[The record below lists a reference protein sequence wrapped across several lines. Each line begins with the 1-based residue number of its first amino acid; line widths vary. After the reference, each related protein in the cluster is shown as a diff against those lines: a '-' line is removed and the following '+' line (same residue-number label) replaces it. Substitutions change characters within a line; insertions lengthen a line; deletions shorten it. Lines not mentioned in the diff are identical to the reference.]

1 MCEFKACVCV
11 IAECIFGCSGDKH
24 AKILNNLKGVKWAF
38 VSYLPNQIEWTLS
51 YWVWVCVTS
60 IRERHRKKTLTQ
72 NRSSDGHQ
80 KSILCEGVKLS
91 QFIYFPSNRH
101 LSQTLFLQITFV
113 PLLKNLRHR
122 YSWCDKNLVHWYLA
136 YSTHNWVSKVRL
148 LLLVEKYWTSYISS
162 EMAHFDWFIFSGW
175 ISDNNIYHF
184 NRTYLLVLSNY
195 NLQTRFPLEDGPKFC
210 KYMCPFKLGSSCVNL
225 SLTVKNIFNGQS
237 FNFCCLSVFVFGYFF

>member
-1 MCEFKACVCV
+1 MNFVILGVCVC
-11 IAECIFGCSGDKH
+11 F
-24 AKILNNLKGVKWAF
+24 
-38 VSYLPNQIEWTLS
+38 
-51 YWVWVCVTS
+51 TS

-148 LLLVEKYWTSYISS
+148 LLLVEKYWTSFISS